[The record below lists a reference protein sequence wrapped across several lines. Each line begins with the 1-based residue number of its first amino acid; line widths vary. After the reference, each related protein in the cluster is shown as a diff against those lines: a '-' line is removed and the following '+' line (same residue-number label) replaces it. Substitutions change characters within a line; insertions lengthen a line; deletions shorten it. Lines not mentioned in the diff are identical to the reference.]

1 MSLPQ
6 EWLVFFF
13 FVLIALALLMI
24 YEIKSKFIWKLEAA
38 KLQNE
43 NEILRAK
50 IINPGRKYSEYELV
64 LESIK
69 RKLTIRQFE
78 IFLFTIEGDSSKEI
92 GDKLNISNTTIDSHV
107 NEIKKLLG
115 VGKRAQLASII
126 LRKLKNETEGN
137 G

>member
-24 YEIKSKFIWKLEAA
+24 YEINSKFIWKSEAA

-50 IINPGRKYSEYELV
+50 IINHGRKSSEYELI

-115 VGKRAQLASII
+115 VEKRAQLANII
-126 LRKLKNETEGN
+126 LHKLKNETKGN
-137 G
+137 E

>member
-126 LRKLKNETEGN
+126 LHKLKNKTDGN
-137 G
+137 E

>member
-13 FVLIALALLMI
+13 FVLIALSLLMI
-24 YEIKSKFIWKLEAA
+24 YEIKSKFIWKSEAA
-38 KLQNE
+38 KLQSE

-50 IINPGRKYSEYELV
+50 ILNPGRKYSEYELV

-126 LRKLKNETEGN
+126 LHKLKNKTDGN
-137 G
+137 E

>member
-24 YEIKSKFIWKLEAA
+24 YEINSKFIWKSEAA
-38 KLQNE
+38 KLQND

-50 IINPGRKYSEYELV
+50 ILNPGRKYSDYELI

-126 LRKLKNETEGN
+126 LHKLKNETEGN
-137 G
+137 E

>member
-24 YEIKSKFIWKLEAA
+24 YEIKSKFIWKSEAA

-43 NEILRAK
+43 NDILRAK
-50 IINPGRKYSEYELV
+50 ILNPGRKYSEYELV

-107 NEIKKLLG
+107 NEIKKILG
-115 VGKRAQLASII
+115 VGKRAQLATII
-126 LRKLKNETEGN
+126 LHKLKNETEGN
-137 G
+137 E